1 MTLLRICGLLLVCS
15 RLIDAKLDII
25 TKDPDVEV
33 GSQVLLLCKV
43 DSEGEISWLKDDE
56 DVDIDRHEVKKTD
69 ESSSALTLKNVELS
83 DSGTYTCLFEN
94 EHGTKRTNYQLYVY
108 QALDFGHTR
117 TYHEFLMNQTV
128 TIPCLVSGKP
138 EVEVFWY
145 RNNRIVNDDGR
156 GGGDAAGSSNFLCG
170 RGSLRIMPDRSL
182 HIERIQQEDRGT
194 YTCEGKIKGRP
205 ITRNL
210 QISVVVNEPPTVL
223 IHEERKSVHAGPNTS
238 VSIVCLVKGTPT
250 PNISWILPSSS
261 DESRIKFNTDKS
273 ELTISAVTR
282 SDYGEYVCTAT
293 NKIGENTATFVL
305 DVSERPIIDLVPS
318 KLTIIPGESGSVVC
332 NATGHPT
339 PTIKWVRKAT
349 QEQMTSVE
357 GSELIFVNV
366 MPSDGGLYSCMASN
380 PVGTTIEDFQLIT
393 WPGAPAQFSVA
404 AGSSSSVLLQTVS
417 VQDGGSSITQY
428 ILQWKKPSDEN
439 WGQSVVKPTNPL
451 VITGLEPYTEYSVR
465 FAAKNSHYQGN
476 FSTEHRIFTQSE
488 REPDSPILYLSE
500 KKLEKNS
507 VSIPIKQLKDG
518 GSPIQHYVVRYKGN
532 QEDDEWTENEF
543 PGNSSRIQLNG
554 LQYNAEYQ
562 MEVYAVNHNGS
573 SSPAKINFTVPQPVS
588 QPMLGKGGVV
598 GIVMFIFLVLMVAV
612 DAFCCYTNHCGLLN
626 FLARK
631 LFGHKLPESKGMDEE
646 ANNSNGDMKLS
657 GLTFPR
663 GSIPKLQAPSGAV
676 NGVHSEVTCDK
687 APLTKF
693 EKKPESTDPTGEA

>member
-1 MTLLRICGLLLVCS
+1 MTLLRLCGLLLVCS

-25 TKDPDVEV
+25 ASEPDVQV

-43 DSEGEISWLKDDE
+43 DSEGDIIWLKDDE
-56 DVDIDRHEVKKTD
+56 EVDEDRHEVKKTD
-69 ESSSALTLKNVELS
+69 ESSSALTLKNIELS
-83 DSGTYTCLFEN
+83 DSGIYTCQFEN
-94 EHGTKRTNYQLYVY
+94 EHGTKKTTYQLYVY
-108 QALDFGHTR
+108 QAPDFGNTR
-117 TYHEFLMNQTV
+117 TYHEFLVNQTV
-128 TIPCLVSGKP
+128 TIPCMVSGKP
-138 EVEVFWY
+138 DVEVYWL
-145 RNNRIVNDDGR
+145 RNDRIVNDDGR
-156 GGGDAAGSSNFLCG
+156 GGGHAAGSSNLLCG
-170 RGSLRIMPDRSL
+170 RGSLRILPDRSL
-182 HIERIQQEDRGT
+182 QIVGIQQEDRGT

-205 ITRNL
+205 VTRHL
-210 QISVVVNEPPTVL
+210 PISVVVNEPPTIL

-238 VSIVCLVKGTPT
+238 VSIVCLVKGAPT
-250 PNISWILPSSS
+250 PNITWMLPSTS
-261 DESRIKFNTDKS
+261 DDSRIKFNTDKS
-273 ELTISAVTR
+273 ELTISSVTR

-293 NKIGENTATFVL
+293 NKIGENSATFIL
-305 DVSERPIIDLVPS
+305 DVSERPIIDLDPS
-318 KLTIIPGESGSVVC
+318 KLTVIPGESGSVLC

-339 PTIKWVRKAT
+339 PTIQWVRKAT
-349 QEQMTSVE
+349 QEKMTSVE
-357 GSELIFVNV
+357 GSELILENV
-366 MPSDGGLYSCMASN
+366 MPSDGGLYSCIASN

-404 AGSSSSVLLQTVS
+404 AGSSSSVLIQTVS

-428 ILQWKKPSDEN
+428 ILQWKKPSDET
-439 WGQSVVKPTNPL
+439 WSQSVVKPTNPL

-476 FSTEHRIFTQSE
+476 FSTERRIFTQSE
-488 REPDSPILYLSE
+488 REPDSPVLSLSE

-518 GSPIQHYVVRYKGN
+518 GSPIQHYIVRYKGN
-532 QEDDEWTENEF
+532 QENDEWAENKF

-562 MEVYAVNHNGS
+562 MEVYAVNRNGS

-631 LFGHKLPESKGMDEE
+631 LFGHKLSDSKGMDEE
-646 ANNSNGDMKLS
+646 ANNSNG
-657 GLTFPR
+657 
-663 GSIPKLQAPSGAV
+663 
-676 NGVHSEVTCDK
+676 
-687 APLTKF
+687 
-693 EKKPESTDPTGEA
+693 KKPESTDPTGEP

>member
-1 MTLLRICGLLLVCS
+1 MTLLRLCGLLLVCS

-25 TKDPDVEV
+25 ASEPDVQV

-43 DSEGEISWLKDDE
+43 DSEGDIIWLKDDE
-56 DVDIDRHEVKKTD
+56 EVDEDRHEVKKTD
-69 ESSSALTLKNVELS
+69 ESSSALTLKNIELS
-83 DSGTYTCLFEN
+83 DSGIYTCQFEN
-94 EHGTKRTNYQLYVY
+94 EHGTKKTTYQLYVY
-108 QALDFGHTR
+108 QAPDFGNTR
-117 TYHEFLMNQTV
+117 TYHEFLVNQTV
-128 TIPCLVSGKP
+128 TIPCMVSGKP
-138 EVEVFWY
+138 DVEVYWL
-145 RNNRIVNDDGR
+145 RNDRIVNDDGR
-156 GGGDAAGSSNFLCG
+156 G
-170 RGSLRIMPDRSL
+170 SLRILPDRSL
-182 HIERIQQEDRGT
+182 QIVGIQQEDRGT

-205 ITRNL
+205 VTRHL
-210 QISVVVNEPPTVL
+210 PISVVVNEPPTIL

-238 VSIVCLVKGTPT
+238 VSIVCLVKGAPT
-250 PNISWILPSSS
+250 PNITWMLPSTS
-261 DESRIKFNTDKS
+261 DDSRIKFNTDKS
-273 ELTISAVTR
+273 ELTISSVTR

-293 NKIGENTATFVL
+293 NKIGENSATFIL
-305 DVSERPIIDLVPS
+305 DVSERPIIDLDPS
-318 KLTIIPGESGSVVC
+318 KLTVIPGESGSVLC

-339 PTIKWVRKAT
+339 PTIQWVRKAT
-349 QEQMTSVE
+349 QEKMTSVE
-357 GSELIFVNV
+357 GSELILENV
-366 MPSDGGLYSCMASN
+366 MPSDGGLYSCIASN

-404 AGSSSSVLLQTVS
+404 AGSSSSVLIQTVS

-428 ILQWKKPSDEN
+428 ILQWKKPSDET
-439 WGQSVVKPTNPL
+439 WSQSVVKPTNPL

-476 FSTEHRIFTQSE
+476 FSTERRIFTQSE
-488 REPDSPILYLSE
+488 REPDSPVLSLSE

-518 GSPIQHYVVRYKGN
+518 GSPIQHYIVRYKGN
-532 QEDDEWTENEF
+532 QENDEWAENKF

-562 MEVYAVNHNGS
+562 MEVYAVNRNGS

-631 LFGHKLPESKGMDEE
+631 LFGHKLSDSKGMDEE
-646 ANNSNGDMKLS
+646 ANNSNGDMKLG
-657 GLTFPR
+657 GLTLPR
-663 GSIPKLQAPSGAV
+663 GSIPKLQTPSGAV

-693 EKKPESTDPTGEA
+693 EKKPESTDPTGEP

>member
-1 MTLLRICGLLLVCS
+1 MFPFIL
-15 RLIDAKLDII
+15 DAKLDII
-25 TKDPDVEV
+25 TSDPDVQV
-33 GSQVLLLCKV
+33 GTQVLLLCKV

-56 DVDIDRHEVKKTD
+56 EVDEDRHEVKKTD
-69 ESSSALTLKNVELS
+69 ESSSALTLKKVELS

-108 QALDFGHTR
+108 QALDFGKTR

-128 TIPCLVSGKP
+128 SITCLVSGKP
-138 EVEVFWY
+138 EVEIYWY
-145 RNNRIVNDDGR
+145 RNDRIVNDDGR
-156 GGGDAAGSSNFLCG
+156 G
-170 RGSLRIMPDRSL
+170 SLRIQQDRSL

-205 ITRNL
+205 ITKNL
-210 QISVVVNEPPTVL
+210 QISVVINEPPTVL

-261 DESRIKFNTDKS
+261 DDSRIKFNTDKS

-318 KLTIIPGESGSVVC
+318 KLTIVPGESGSVLC
-332 NATGHPT
+332 NATGHPA

-357 GSELIFVNV
+357 GSELILENV
-366 MPSDGGLYSCMASN
+366 MPSDGGLYSCIASN

-393 WPGAPAQFSVA
+393 HPGAPTQFSVA
-404 AGSSSSVLLQTVS
+404 AGSSSSVLIQTVS

-439 WGQSVVKPTNPL
+439 WSQSVFKPT
-451 VITGLEPYTEYSVR
+451 
-465 FAAKNSHYQGN
+465 
-476 FSTEHRIFTQSE
+476 
-488 REPDSPILYLSE
+488 REPDSPVLSLSE

-518 GSPIQHYVVRYKGN
+518 GSPIQHYIVRYKGN
-532 QEDDEWTENEF
+532 QENDEWTENTF

-562 MEVYAVNHNGS
+562 MEVYAVNHNDS

-631 LFGHKLPESKGMDEE
+631 LFGHKLPEPKGMDEE

-693 EKKPESTDPTGEA
+693 E

>member
-646 ANNSNGDMKLS
+646 ANNSNG
-657 GLTFPR
+657 
-663 GSIPKLQAPSGAV
+663 
-676 NGVHSEVTCDK
+676 
-687 APLTKF
+687 
-693 EKKPESTDPTGEA
+693 KKPESTDPTGEA